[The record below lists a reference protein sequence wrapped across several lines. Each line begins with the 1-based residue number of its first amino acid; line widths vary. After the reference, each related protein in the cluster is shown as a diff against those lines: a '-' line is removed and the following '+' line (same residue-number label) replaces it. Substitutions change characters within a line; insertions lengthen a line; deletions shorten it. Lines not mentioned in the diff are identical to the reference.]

1 MIGVSVAPDHGAF
14 RVFHIMMAR
23 QPLDRVKSPG
33 LGRNSMNKTWQDMNA
48 DEKIDDLS
56 RHLNA
61 LALRLE
67 GVEQKLKEI
76 DDKAANEKLAAP
88 DPQGFG

>member
-1 MIGVSVAPDHGAF
+1 
-14 RVFHIMMAR
+14 
-23 QPLDRVKSPG
+23 
-33 LGRNSMNKTWQDMNA
+33 MNKTWQEMSA

-61 LALRLE
+61 LAIRLE
-67 GVEQKLKEI
+67 GIEQKLKGI
-76 DDKAANEKLAAP
+76 DDKVAKEKLTAP

>member
-1 MIGVSVAPDHGAF
+1 
-14 RVFHIMMAR
+14 
-23 QPLDRVKSPG
+23 
-33 LGRNSMNKTWQDMNA
+33 MNKTWQDMNT

-67 GVEQKLKEI
+67 GVEQKLKAI